1 MPHDPVQPAASA
13 TITGG
18 RAGRFRM
25 SSTETIVA
33 IIAAVMVI
41 GLFGR
46 IMTFPL
52 GHDEE
57 IHVAAARLIFRQ
69 PLYGSLGYNHL
80 PGLPLLLG
88 GVYRAFAADHLLLWG
103 RLLIFACWL
112 ATGVL
117 FAAIGRRLH
126 GHARIGLVCAAVL
139 AAGLLGPTGM
149 LVTNNFLPIP
159 FALLGMWW
167 LIEGLSGPEP
177 RIPRLVAAGAAAG
190 FAVSLKISFVFLL
203 PAIVFG
209 ALTIPRGVRWAPWIG
224 RVGLPLLIGGLIG
237 CLPAI
242 VVLATGPEMLLA
254 HTLRY
259 FTDAHYAY
267 WQHSDA
273 PKAMS
278 FAAKVLVAQDV
289 WLSGSG
295 LLAGLLVVGAA
306 ILFWRQRGSTE
317 PWVAVT
323 MTVALAI
330 LFGAIGA
337 FAPAPAFPQYYEPP
351 LPFALL
357 LFMLIYRWLSHTARE
372 ALDMVGYG
380 SAAMALAICSLQIL
394 PSVPVAL
401 MPARWTG
408 VSVHQSGERLRAELA
423 ARRLQ
428 GAVASLAPI
437 VPLEAGLPIYPEFGA
452 GPFVYRVADYIR
464 AGDRPYFRTT
474 SDTDLPAFLDARR
487 PAAIVTGTEP
497 DLDPAFASYARS
509 HGYAAVPLGRMPVTG
524 FFRPVP

>member
-1 MPHDPVQPAASA
+1 MRHGPVQSA
-13 TITGG
+13 TPYKAGG
-18 RAGRFRM
+18 LRAGRFGAV
-25 SSTETIVA
+25 SAETIVA
-33 IIAAVMVI
+33 IVAVVMVV

-57 IHVAAARLIFRQ
+57 IHVAAARLIFRE

-88 GVYRAFAADHLLLWG
+88 GIYRAFAAEHLLLWG

-112 ATGVL
+112 GTGAIFV
-117 FAAIGRRLH
+117 AIGRRLH
-126 GHARIGLVCAAVL
+126 GHGRVGLVCATVL
-139 AAGLLGPTGM
+139 AAGLLGPAGM

-159 FALLGMWW
+159 FALLGIWW
-167 LIEGLSGPEP
+167 LVEGLSGAEP
-177 RIPRLVAAGAAAG
+177 RSLRLVAAGAAAG
-190 FAVSLKISFVFLL
+190 FAVSLKISYVFLL
-203 PAIVFG
+203 PAMVFG
-209 ALTIPRGVRWAPWIG
+209 ALTIPRGLRWAPWVA
-224 RVGLPLLIGGLIG
+224 RAGLPLLGGGLIG

-295 LLAGLLVVGAA
+295 LLAGLLVMSAA
-306 ILFWRQRGSTE
+306 ILFWRHRRNNEAG
-317 PWVAVT
+317 VAV
-323 MTVALAI
+323 MLTVVLAI
-330 LFGAIGA
+330 LFGAVGS

-351 LPFALL
+351 VPFALL
-357 LFMLIYRWLSHTARE
+357 LFMLLYRSLNPAARE
-372 ALDMVGYG
+372 VLDTLGTG

-394 PSVPVAL
+394 PSVPAVL
-401 MPARWTG
+401 TPGRWTG
-408 VSVHQSGERLRAELA
+408 VRVHQSGERLRAELA
-423 ARRLQ
+423 ARGLH
-428 GAVASLAPI
+428 GPVASLAPI

-464 AGDRPYFRTT
+464 DDDRRYFRTT
-474 SDTDLPAFLDARR
+474 SAADLPAFLDARR
-487 PAAIVTGTEP
+487 PVALLTGTEP
-497 DLDPAFASYARS
+497 DLDPEFASYARS
-509 HGYAAVPLGRMPVTG
+509 RGYAAVQLGRAPVTG
-524 FFRPVP
+524 FFRAVP